1 MFKVFILIIIVWTQG
16 SPATTTEHHFNSMA
30 SCIEARDVAINIPF
44 RFSREVKAFC
54 VEK

>member
-1 MFKVFILIIIVWTQG
+1 MLKVFILIIIVCTQG
-16 SPATTTEHHFNSMA
+16 QPATTTEHQFNSME
-30 SCIEARDVAINIPF
+30 SCIIARDQALDIPF

>member
-16 SPATTTEHHFNSMA
+16 SPATTTEHHFNSMS
-30 SCIEARDVAINIPF
+30 SCIEARDHATDIPF
-44 RFSREVKAFC
+44 MFSRKVKAFC